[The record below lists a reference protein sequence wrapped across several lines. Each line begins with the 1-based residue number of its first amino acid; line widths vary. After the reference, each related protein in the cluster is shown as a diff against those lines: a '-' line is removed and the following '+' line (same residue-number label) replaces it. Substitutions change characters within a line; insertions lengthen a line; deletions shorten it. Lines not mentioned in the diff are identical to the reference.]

1 MSIERNILRDITS
14 ETISDLDSARK
25 KAYEWCDSNG
35 WVWPRE
41 QQFLHVVEETGELVD
56 EILVRKNGDLIDLSH
71 EVDELWDLWFTYLT
85 FIDNQDFKLD
95 NSEKFSV
102 YKYVIQRTKWI
113 DWNNIEK
120 DILLRFVTEV
130 SRENKV
136 QRKLSGR
143 KDNYKYSQLDVK
155 KSQALS
161 LFYLYILTKTYWS
174 SVSQLVDNSIEKYEG
189 RDKK

>member
-1 MSIERNILRDITS
+1 MLTQRSLLREVTSQDI
-14 ETISDLDSARK
+14 DNVNQART
-25 KAYEWCDSNG
+25 KAYEWCDANG

-56 EILVRKNGDLIDLSH
+56 EILVRKNSDLVDLSH

-85 FIDNQDFKLD
+85 FIDNQDFVIEE
-95 NSEKFSV
+95 SEKFAI
-102 YKYVIQRTKWI
+102 YRYVVSKTKNI
-113 DWNNIEK
+113 DWESLEK
-120 DILLRFVTEV
+120 DILLRFITEV
-130 SRENKV
+130 SRENKI

-155 KSQALS
+155 KTKALS
-161 LFYLYILTKTYWS
+161 LFLLHILNKHY
-174 SVSQLVDNSIEKYEG
+174 SVNVNYLVDTAIDKYEN